1 MLTLLLR
8 STKGEDE
15 PQDLD
20 TSKIK
25 EWRSIITLIVFVLTS
40 KLGPIIRLHL
50 LG

>member
-1 MLTLLLR
+1 MFALLLR

-25 EWRSIITLIVFVLTS
+25 EWRSIVTLIVFVLTS
-40 KLGPIIRLHL
+40 KLILRFILYV